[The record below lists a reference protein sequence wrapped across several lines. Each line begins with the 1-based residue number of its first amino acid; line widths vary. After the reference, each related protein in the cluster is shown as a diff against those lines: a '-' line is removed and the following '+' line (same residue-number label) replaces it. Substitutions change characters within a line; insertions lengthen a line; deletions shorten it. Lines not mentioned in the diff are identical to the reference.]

1 MAIHSAITS
10 ISAIPNKRLIN
21 CEFVII
27 THYLPNTNY
36 VFENDLVFK
45 KIGLSLKP
53 VAIYLSGRCKV
64 VKINGTPKSLSCLK
78 ANRKHKIEIYCTN
91 PEILPF

>member
-1 MAIHSAITS
+1 MITS
-10 ISAIPNKRLIN
+10 ISAIPNEKIIN

-45 KIGLSLKP
+45 K
-53 VAIYLSGRCKV
+53 
-64 VKINGTPKSLSCLK
+64 
-78 ANRKHKIEIYCTN
+78 
-91 PEILPF
+91 